1 MDGAG
6 AADMATATDADM
18 ATAGVDTDTDELDT
32 ATAVVDMLADVPDT
46 VAQDAPV
53 MVERMVAARALD
65 LAADALAEPMAVEH
79 VSAVEVATQV
89 VAADMPVAAMATD
102 ADKI

>member
-1 MDGAG
+1 
-6 AADMATATDADM
+6 MATATDADM

-65 LAADALAEPMAVEH
+65 LAADAQVELTAAVVE
-79 VSAVEVATQV
+79 SAAA
-89 VAADMPVAAMATD
+89 VAAT
-102 ADKI
+102 